1 MRPVIVFVVAG
12 ASCLA
17 VGGGSFAQALAAEDS
32 KDLPAAPQA
41 EHSSAAQ
48 ADITRVAIAVSGG
61 SVAYTDQFRQDP
73 PAIVI
78 EFRSRNVI
86 AALGSSVVI
95 NAGIIKEIQSEY
107 YPKDRR
113 ALKSLTL
120 TLIQPAA
127 YAIAQQANQIVVDIE
142 TPAGVLPGRMAV
154 GKGVT
159 VLGIEAKETLIQR
172 LKVMEGALQQVAPPL
187 APVSA
192 KPKPVVV
199 TKLVEIP
206 QPIPEPKPVPMPGP
220 KKGFRGFWLGFL
232 LGIGGSVIAVA
243 GWRRRRKAVVAP
255 GELAEFA
262 SIAQSA
268 SVYEQL
274 ILKAVQ
280 RQGQK
285 LIGSKAIAGLG
296 TLWVIQKGEQRQGLV
311 CLGDGGFLERKVLEQ
326 FYEALQQEALRSGSV
341 VALGAFTAPAQS
353 FAKEK
358 EISLISR
365 EEVFKLMEVEL
376 KSAAL
381 VLDEE
386 TLNQQLAKPQGEL
399 VQAQERIKALEQEL
413 SASSG
418 LNEKAKAELETKE
431 REAEAVKKKWQ
442 EKEDL
447 STRLS
452 HEIDQ
457 LKAQITEAD
466 QRLATE
472 REEKAQQESQIE
484 QLKQGLAEKDKLAA
498 QISQELDRLK
508 ATTAQADQALAA
520 EREKRSELEAQIGKL
535 QEELKAQTTAAERRT
550 GAAVP
555 EAKQPQAIPGPA
567 IPPTSTEAGE
577 KERVAQKLTRLARNL
592 IKEVA
597 KEERRDE
604 QAAAEHV
611 ERRQRPRLDLS
622 RHNGKGVLIRATSND
637 GEPMN
642 GDARNISAGGLC
654 VELPSGERLADEFE
668 LKLFLPDRTK
678 PIEAIG
684 KFIWKGRGSRRRF
697 EQLGLA
703 FSAINASD
711 QEAISQF
718 VGERKPEPVT
728 VG

>member
-1 MRPVIVFVVAG
+1 MRPVLLFVVAW

-32 KDLPAAPQA
+32 KD
-41 EHSSAAQ
+41 
-48 ADITRVAIAVSGG
+48 ITRVAIAVSGG
-61 SVAYTDQFRQDP
+61 PVAYTDQFRQNP

-86 AALGSSVVI
+86 AALESSVVI

-127 YAIAQQANQIVVDIE
+127 YTIAQQANQIVVDIE
-142 TPAGVLPGRMAV
+142 TPASALPGRMAV
-154 GKGVT
+154 GKGIT

-172 LKVMEGALQQVAPPL
+172 LKVMEGALRQAGPQTTPVA
-187 APVSA
+187 S

-199 TKLVEIP
+199 TKPVEIP
-206 QPIPEPKPVPMPGP
+206 QPIVQPEPIQMPVS
-220 KKGFRGFWLGFL
+220 KGGRGGFWLGVL
-232 LGIGGSVIAVA
+232 LGIGGTLIAVI
-243 GWRRRRKAVVAP
+243 GRGRRRKAVVSSRGP
-255 GELAEFA
+255 AEVVPM
-262 SIAQSA
+262 AQGA

-274 ILKAVQ
+274 ILKAMQ
-280 RQGQK
+280 RQGHTVV
-285 LIGSKAIAGLG
+285 GSKAIAGLG
-296 TLWVIQKGEQRQGLV
+296 TLWVIQKDEQRQGLV

-358 EISLISR
+358 EVSLISR

-418 LNEKAKAELETKE
+418 LKEKAKAELEAKE
-431 REAEAVKKKWQ
+431 REAEAVEKKWQ

-484 QLKQGLAEKDKLAA
+484 QFKQGLAEKDKLAA
-498 QISQELDRLK
+498 QISQEVDRLK

-535 QEELKAQTTAAERRT
+535 QEELKAQTTAAQRRT

-654 VELPSGERLADEFE
+654 VELPSSEALADEFK

-684 KFIWKGRGSRRRF
+684 KLMWKGRGSRRRMG
-697 EQLGLA
+697 QLGIA
-703 FSAINASD
+703 FNAVNAGD

-718 VGERKPEPVT
+718 VEEQSLKPVS